1 MPFFVTKIRLM
12 KSIKISISAAKIDN
26 IK

>member
-12 KSIKISISAAKIDN
+12 KSIEISISAAKIN
-26 IK
+26 NMQ